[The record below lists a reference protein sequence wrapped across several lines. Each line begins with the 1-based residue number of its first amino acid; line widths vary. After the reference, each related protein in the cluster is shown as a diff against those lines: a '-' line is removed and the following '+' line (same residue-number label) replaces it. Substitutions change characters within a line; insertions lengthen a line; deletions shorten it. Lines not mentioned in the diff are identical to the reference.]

1 MKKIVF
7 LFSCFFMMTGCGKEE
22 EKIEPTERITVMIE
36 KRDHLAYVTGEDIP
50 FTGLFE
56 GYYRTGY
63 KKAEIH
69 FKNGKQEGT
78 AKIWHDNG
86 QLSHEANFR
95 NGKLDGLSTEWLRN
109 GKKSKERFFNE
120 GKLVATME

>member
-7 LFSCFFMMTGCGKEE
+7 LITCFLMMTGCGKEE
-22 EKIEPTERITVMIE
+22 KTEPTERVTVMIE
-36 KRDHLAYVTGEDIP
+36 KRDNLAYVTGEDLP
-50 FTGLFE
+50 FTGVFE

-86 QLSHEANFR
+86 QLSNEANFR
-95 NGKLDGLSTEWLRN
+95 NGKLDGLSTEWLKN

-120 GKLVATME
+120 GKLIATME